1 MQGELIGLIIAA
13 SVIVSGWVYMRYDL
27 DKTDETEQAAI
38 RARGAERAEARARA
52 GEGAEEG
59 AEEGAGRGSTGYDA
73 DSERSSIIS
82 NISEGD
88 SYAFRGGGSRRK
100 HRKSNKGSKGRKASK
115 GNKGRKSRKHNNK
128 KSKSKN
134 SKSF

>member
-1 MQGELIGLIIAA
+1 MQGELIGLIAA
-13 SVIVSGWVYMRYDL
+13 AVAVFLVI
-27 DKTDETEQAAI
+27 
-38 RARGAERAEARARA
+38 GATAYNDSKKPE
-52 GEGAEEG
+52 

-82 NISEGD
+82 NISAD
-88 SYAFRGGGSRRK
+88 DPYALRGGSRR
-100 HRKSNKGSKGRKASK
+100 HRKSNKGSKGSKGSKGRKAS
-115 GNKGRKSRKHNNK
+115 KGRKSRKHNNK

>member
-1 MQGELIGLIIAA
+1 MQEGEVGLIAVIFVASLIVLGLGAA
-13 SVIVSGWVYMRYDL
+13 VYNDL
-27 DKTDETEQAAI
+27 KKPE
-38 RARGAERAEARARA
+38 
-52 GEGAEEG
+52 AEEG
-59 AEEGAGRGSTGYDA
+59 AEAEEGTEARAGAGEGAGRGRTGYDA

-88 SYAFRGGGSRRK
+88 LYSIHSGGGSRRK

-115 GNKGRKSRKHNNK
+115 GSKGRKSRKHNNK